1 MDFSGIAGVTGIT
14 VICYLCGLAVKL
26 SPWDNK
32 YIPLLCGLCG
42 GALGAL
48 GLRLMPAFP
57 AGNVIDAVA
66 VGIASGLAAT
76 GADQLLRQLG
86 SED

>member
-1 MDFSGIAGVTGIT
+1 MDISGIAGVTGIT

-26 SPWDNK
+26 SAWDNK

-48 GLRLMPAFP
+48 GLRLMPGFP
-57 AGNVIDAVA
+57 AENIIDAVA

-76 GADQLLRQLG
+76 GADQLLRQLN
-86 SED
+86 SL

>member
-48 GLRLMPAFP
+48 GLGLMPGFP

-76 GADQLLRQLG
+76 GADQLMRQLG
-86 SED
+86 Q